1 MMGKMFSVGP
11 SIAPISCIF
20 VRNTIHVF
28 VLLELCSRNVT
39 TVRMT
44 YTRGG
49 SKKEITVTLAYFP
62 YDSDELPLSKG
73 LREVTDY
80 CGINCSS
87 SLDVMPTHTTLYEG
101 SWTSIHKENA

>member
-1 MMGKMFSVGP
+1 MFYVGP
-11 SIAPISCIF
+11 IIGPIFCIF
-20 VRNTIHVF
+20 VRNAIHVF
-28 VLLELCSRNVT
+28 LLLELCSRSVT

-49 SKKEITVTLAYFP
+49 SKKEIIVTLAYLL

-73 LREVTDY
+73 LREVIDY

-87 SLDVMPTHTTLYEG
+87 SLDVMPTHTALYEG